1 MRNRIAA
8 TALACLL
15 PPAGGALG
23 ASPPIDPI
31 FADAFDS
38 CRGDPSCWLTI
49 KPAQVDA
56 VAWFDARCN
65 DGTPASYELRP
76 SPTGS
81 HDWVILFEGGG
92 SCDDSTL
99 ICADRGTRL
108 TTTSPAPNGSWTLMQ
123 HGGILNPNP
132 AENPDFYAA
141 NLVQFNYC
149 SSDQWSGATAELRK
163 TTANPH
169 CASDDGSCGWQFS
182 GRLAARAEIQ
192 SLIRDQG
199 LADDGSQRVL
209 FVGTSAGGFG
219 LVANAEAMRDALPAS
234 YAADRLRFLVD
245 GAFALSDWDVAG
257 HSIGASTLTSVD
269 AVAAQNRVFWRSNY
283 ETWCERDRAANGL
296 DPSLCTFGPIYYAYL
311 TSATNGLGL
320 KLLVQNS
327 TLDLVATT
335 RLDLLDVN
343 DPAREQWR
351 CAMTAALTVAPWLFS
366 SGDVYHTLSPNNS
379 SFDNGP
385 PGGPTFRDV
394 VGNFWNDRP
403 SQRVVYDNPACP

>member
-1 MRNRIAA
+1 MRHWIA
-8 TALACLL
+8 ALACLL
-15 PPAGGALG
+15 LLPAESGFA

-38 CRGDPSCWLTI
+38 CRGDPTCWVTV
-49 KPAQVDA
+49 KPAQNDP
-56 VAWFDARCN
+56 AWYDARCN
-65 DGTPASYELRP
+65 DGSPASYELRP

-99 ICADRGTRL
+99 ICSQRGVKL
-108 TTTSPAPNGSWTLMQ
+108 TTTTAPPNGAWTAIQ

-132 AENPDFYAA
+132 VENPDFYAA

-169 CASDDGSCGWQFS
+169 CVADDGTCGWQFS
-182 GRLAARAEIQ
+182 GRLGARAETE
-192 SLIRDQG
+192 SLIRDHG
-199 LADDGSQRVL
+199 LVDDGSQRVL

-219 LVANAEAMRDALPAS
+219 LVANAEAMRNALPAT
-234 YAADRLRFLVD
+234 YAAGGLKYLVD
-245 GAFALSDWDVAG
+245 GAFVLNDWDVPN
-257 HSIGASTLTSVD
+257 HPIGDSTLTSVD
-269 AVAAQNRVFWRSNY
+269 AVSAQNRVFWRSNY
-283 ETWCERDRAANGL
+283 ETFCERDRTAHGL
-296 DPSLCTFGPIYYAYL
+296 DPSLCTFGPVYYPYL
-311 TSATNGLGL
+311 ISATNGLGL
-320 KLLVQNS
+320 DVLVQNS

-351 CAMTAALTVAPWLFS
+351 CGMTAALAVAPWLFS
-366 SGDVYHTLSPNNS
+366 SGDVYHTLAPSNS

-385 PGGPTFRDV
+385 PGGPTFREV
-394 VGNFWNDRP
+394 VGNFWNDLP
-403 SQRVVYDNPACP
+403 PQRVVYDNPACP